1 MYEFTLAAIASYF
14 TQLPLA
20 LAGTLELSL
29 LTIAIGLGIGIV
41 GALCRTSRVAA
52 LRVAGRDYVEVL
64 RNLPLLIV
72 IYLVYF
78 GLAELGWRISNFNSA
93 LIALSF
99 NTGAYMTEVL
109 RGGLAAIDHGQYLA
123 ARSQAMSTTQV
134 YRYVIFPQMF
144 RIIYAPLGN
153 LFISVVL
160 GSSLASV
167 IGVEEVM
174 NWVLDTGNDSFRY
187 LEAFLVGGAVYL
199 SLAQT
204 INIGRLLIGRA
215 LLRHQAPGARA

>member
-52 LRVAGRDYVEVL
+52 LRVAGRVYVEVL

-109 RGGLAAIDHGQYLA
+109 RGGLAAIDRGQYLA

>member
-1 MYEFTLAAIASYF
+1 MYQFTIEAIASYF
-14 TQLPLA
+14 GKLPLA
-20 LAGTLELSL
+20 IAHTLELSI
-29 LTIAIGLGIGIV
+29 LTILLGLVLGIG
-41 GALCRTSRVAA
+41 GALCRTSRAPV
-52 LRVAGRDYVEVL
+52 LRLLGRVYVELL

-78 GLAELGWRISNFNSA
+78 GLAQLGLRIGNFESA
-93 LIALSF
+93 LIALTL

-109 RGGLAAIDHGQYLA
+109 RGGLAAIDRGQYLA
-123 ARSQAMSTTQV
+123 ARAQAMSTVQV
-134 YRYVIFPQMF
+134 YRYVVFPQMF

-167 IGVEEVM
+167 IGVEDVM
-174 NWVLDTGNDSFRY
+174 TWVHIVGNESFRY
-187 LEAFLVGGAVYL
+187 LEAFLVGGAVYV
-199 SLAQT
+199 SLAQL
-204 INIGRLLIGRA
+204 INLSRLLVGRA